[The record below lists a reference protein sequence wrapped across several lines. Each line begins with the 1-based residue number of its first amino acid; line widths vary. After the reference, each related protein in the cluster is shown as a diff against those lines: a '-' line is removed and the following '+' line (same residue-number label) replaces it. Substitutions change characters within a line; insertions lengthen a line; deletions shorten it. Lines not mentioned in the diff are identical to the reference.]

1 MKLLKRDG
9 LKNEGLENTEYLGNA
24 DKAVPRKGA
33 CRVQKDKEEKQL
45 EEQKLISPI
54 TEAEE
59 DLVDMAA
66 SQGWRCLAFVLLLL
80 CDPARLSRVS
90 VRTQRKGI
98 FAEAMRRLQEV
109 FDIEALPHDVLPHRK
124 PPQFMVDLFNKV
136 ADSNGITKAPGLL
149 EGNVVRSLEDRDY
162 FDQSYFYFNI
172 SSVGRNEQMLKAE
185 LRVFKLNKN
194 HVPQKSFWQHFLKV
208 SKWVGHSSTN
218 HGFLITTT
226 HLSKTKME
234 SNFVKFAKSQHNMR
248 DSRNAFLVLFT
259 NNDRQK
265 SSSFLPSSTDD
276 TSSHLPH
283 QNEVFA
289 NIRVNKSRRIRDTSS
304 FSHKD
309 KIVPCQLN
317 DLFVDFHKIG
327 WAGWII
333 SPRGYKAY
341 YCKGA
346 CLFPLGESLRATN
359 HATVQ
364 SIVHT
369 LKLTKDVSTPCC
381 VPDKL
386 SSISIMY
393 FDDNENVVLKN
404 YKDMVAT
411 SCGCH

>member
-1 MKLLKRDG
+1 
-9 LKNEGLENTEYLGNA
+9 
-24 DKAVPRKGA
+24 
-33 CRVQKDKEEKQL
+33 
-45 EEQKLISPI
+45 
-54 TEAEE
+54 
-59 DLVDMAA
+59 MAA
-66 SQGWRCLAFVLLLL
+66 SQGWRCLVLLLLLL

-98 FAEAMRRLQEV
+98 LAEAMRRLQEV

-185 LRVFKLNKN
+185 LRVFKLNKK
-194 HVPQKSFWQHFLKV
+194 HVPQKSFWQHFLKVDVYELLDRGSKLQRRNLISSRLLSLYTEGWEVFNVTQTV

-265 SSSFLPSSTDD
+265 SSSFLPSSTEFQPSSPEDD

>member
-1 MKLLKRDG
+1 FKPGILNLF
-9 LKNEGLENTEYLGNA
+9 L
-24 DKAVPRKGA
+24 
-33 CRVQKDKEEKQL
+33 
-45 EEQKLISPI
+45 S
-54 TEAEE
+54 EAHPQRPG
-59 DLVDMAA
+59 
-66 SQGWRCLAFVLLLL
+66 S
-80 CDPARLSRVS
+80 
-90 VRTQRKGI
+90 RKGI
-98 FAEAMRRLQEV
+98 LAEAMRRLQEV

-208 SKWVGHSSTN
+208 DVYELLDRGSKPQRRNLISSR
-218 HGFLITTT
+218 L
-226 HLSKTKME
+226 LSLYTEGWEVFNVTQTVRTSCWIPKLQGT
-234 SNFVKFAKSQHNMR
+234 SR
-248 DSRNAFLVLFT
+248 DRTLNSLAPKNAFLVLFT

-265 SSSFLPSSTDD
+265 SSSFLPSSTGK
-276 TSSHLPH
+276 TM
-283 QNEVFA
+283 QQ
-289 NIRVNKSRRIRDTSS
+289 IRDTSF
-304 FSHKD
+304 FSPKGQ
-309 KIVPCQLN
+309 IVPCQLN
-317 DLFVDFHKIG
+317 DLFVDFHEIG

-333 SPRGYKAY
+333 SPRGYKAF

-369 LKLTKDVSTPCC
+369 LKLSKDVSTPCC

-393 FDDNENVVLKN
+393 FDDSENVVLKN